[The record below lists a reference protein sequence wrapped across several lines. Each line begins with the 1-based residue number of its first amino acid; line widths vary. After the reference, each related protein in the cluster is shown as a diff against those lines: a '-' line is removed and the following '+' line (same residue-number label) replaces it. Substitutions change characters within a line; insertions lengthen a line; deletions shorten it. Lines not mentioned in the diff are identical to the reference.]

1 MRGKSSIRALVNLA
15 LLTGN
20 EYRLGISPGAVV
32 TARTTLTGTVRYNPA
47 QVDYYKVELGRGTQP
62 REWITLGDVHRD
74 PVVDGPIEILDALL
88 MAFPTLGLAKIVWA
102 TEILLEIDIP
112 EFRPENIGAA
122 PRWHDLM
129 AASDVADRETA
140 RIDCDGR
147 GLFVYRQ
154 DGTYRVYDSRCP
166 HQVTNI
172 PHLALHGTELTCPK
186 HHWKFDVTTGECTA
200 VGDRPLKQFEH
211 KVENGTLFAYW

>member
-1 MRGKSSIRALVNLA
+1 MSDALNYLVEVRGDALGHYFKFLKDAGKHLDPKTRNLISVITKVDVQTEPGFKQYLTRAL
-15 LLTGN
+15 
-20 EYRLGISPGAVV
+20 
-32 TARTTLTGTVRYNPA
+32 
-47 QVDYYKVELGRGTQP
+47 
-62 REWITLGDVHRD
+62 REGCK
-74 PVVDGPIEILDALL
+74 PIEILDALL

-102 TEILLEIDIP
+102 TEILLAMDIP

-129 AASDVADRETA
+129 AATDVGDRETK

-186 HHWKFDVTTGECTA
+186 HQWKFDITTGQCTA
-200 VGDRPLKQFEH
+200 KGTHPLKSFEA
-211 KVENGTLFAYW
+211 KVENGRLVALW